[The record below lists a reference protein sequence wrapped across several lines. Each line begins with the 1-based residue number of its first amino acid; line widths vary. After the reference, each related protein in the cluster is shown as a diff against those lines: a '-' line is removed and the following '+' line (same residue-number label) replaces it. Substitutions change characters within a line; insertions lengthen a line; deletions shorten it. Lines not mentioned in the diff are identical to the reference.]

1 MTIDGAENCRKND
14 RRQFLKKT
22 ILKLLL
28 VGFLKPWVNAI
39 KILFHDNIGKKNSQ
53 LNNIQT
59 CDLRFSIK
67 ICGIFV
73 K

>member
-1 MTIDGAENCRKND
+1 MGLKIVAKND

-39 KILFHDNIGKKNSQ
+39 KILFHDNIGKKQ
-53 LNNIQT
+53 PIEQYT
-59 CDLRFSIK
+59 DLRFTV
-67 ICGIFV
+67 FH
-73 K
+73 

>member
-14 RRQFLKKT
+14 GRQFLKKT

-39 KILFHDNIGKKNSQ
+39 KIHFHDNIGKKTAN
-53 LNNIQT
+53 
-59 CDLRFSIK
+59 
-67 ICGIFV
+67 
-73 K
+73 

>member
-1 MTIDGAENCRKND
+1 MGLKIVAKND

-39 KILFHDNIGKKNSQ
+39 KILFHDNIGKKTANWTIYR
-53 LNNIQT
+53 LAIYGFP
-59 CDLRFSIK
+59 LKFVEFS
-67 ICGIFV
+67 
-73 K
+73 